1 MWRVITVSPS
11 AASTQVVPN
20 GGKGCYNKLM
30 HAGKILLIWIMTA
43 VIMVVGLI
51 ASGLVK
57 VDIDIE
63 VENPKKDKSKKQDD
77 EAGEK

>member
-1 MWRVITVSPS
+1 M
-11 AASTQVVPN
+11 
-20 GGKGCYNKLM
+20 
-30 HAGKILLIWIMTA
+30 LIWIMTA
-43 VIMVVGLI
+43 VIMIVGLI

-63 VENPKKDKSKKQDD
+63 VENPKKDKSKKQND

>member
-1 MWRVITVSPS
+1 M
-11 AASTQVVPN
+11 
-20 GGKGCYNKLM
+20 
-30 HAGKILLIWIMTA
+30 LIWIMTA

-51 ASGLVK
+51 VSGLVK

>member
-1 MWRVITVSPS
+1 
-11 AASTQVVPN
+11 
-20 GGKGCYNKLM
+20 
-30 HAGKILLIWIMTA
+30 
-43 VIMVVGLI
+43 MVVGLI
-51 ASGLVK
+51 VSGLVK

>member
-1 MWRVITVSPS
+1 
-11 AASTQVVPN
+11 
-20 GGKGCYNKLM
+20 M

-43 VIMVVGLI
+43 VIMIVGLI

-63 VENPKKDKSKKQDD
+63 VENPKKDKSKKQND